1 MSAKVFNSFL
11 RVKYVHEPHKKCSGD
26 IGRHKRPLRKFLIL
40 QLIFLVASSINKVF
54 VLELIST

>member
-40 QLIFLVASSINKVF
+40 IFLVASSINKVF